1 MANAMAEVLCI
12 LPQAEEQGVI
22 SKAEKAKIKEL
33 LYDEGNMIVEDIL
46 AEYLNTHN
54 QAELLKQ
61 FKSYIQDCESDGE
74 GEKLDIG
81 GSPEDGVLAQIKK
94 KKMKSVKHVAEQVN
108 IAECEEGLSPK
119 VIFNKK

>member
-1 MANAMAEVLCI
+1 MAEVLCI

-33 LYDEGNMIVEDIL
+33 LFDEGNMIVEDIL

-74 GEKLDIG
+74 DGGKLDIG

-94 KKMKSVKHVAEQVN
+94 KKMKSVKHVADQVN